1 MFNSIFKIIYFV
13 QLIVAIIIR
22 KSFERKY
29 IRLDVEIQKKS
40 TFELVLL
47 GLNGIGM
54 IVPVVYVFSSWLDFA
69 NYTMPD
75 WLGWVGVVLFAF
87 AIWLLWRSHHDLGRN
102 WTPTV
107 AKRYDAELITSGVYK
122 YICHPMY
129 TAHLIWAIAQ
139 IMILHNWIAGYS
151 FLIVLVPFYFIRI
164 KNEERMM
171 IEQFGVAYKDYMKKT
186 SRLIPKL
193 L

>member
-1 MFNSIFKIIYFV
+1 MFNSIFKIIYFILLV
-13 QLIVAIIIR
+13 IAIIIR
-22 KSFERKY
+22 KSYERKY

-40 TFELVLL
+40 TIELVLL

-54 IVPVVYVFSSWLDFA
+54 IVPVVYVYSSWLDFA
-69 NYTMPD
+69 NYTLPG
-75 WLGWVGVVLFAF
+75 WLGWAGVVLFAF
-87 AIWLLWRSHHDLGRN
+87 AIWLLWRSHSDLGRN

-107 AKRYDAELITSGVYK
+107 AKRYDAELITNGVYK
-122 YICHPMY
+122 YIRHPMY

-139 IMILHNWIAGYS
+139 ILILHNWIAGYS
-151 FLIVLVPFYFIRI
+151 FLIVQVPFYFIRI

-171 IEQFGVAYKDYMKKT
+171 IEQFGISYKEYMIKT

-193 L
+193 I

>member
-1 MFNSIFKIIYFV
+1 MFNSIFKIIYFI
-13 QLIVAIIIR
+13 QLMIAIIIR
-22 KSFERKY
+22 KSYERKY
-29 IRLDVEIQKKS
+29 IRLDVEVQKKS
-40 TFELVLL
+40 TIELALL

-54 IVPVVYVFSSWLDFA
+54 IIPVVYVFSSWMDFA
-69 NYTMPD
+69 NYNLTV
-75 WLGWVGVVLFAF
+75 WLGWVGVVLFSF
-87 AIWLLWRSHHDLGRN
+87 AILLLWRSHHDLGRN

-107 AKRYDAELITSGVYK
+107 AKRYNAELITSGVYK
-122 YICHPMY
+122 HIRHPMY
-129 TAHLIWAIAQ
+129 TAHLIWAVAQ

-151 FLIVLVPFYFIRI
+151 FLIVQVPFYFIRI

-171 IEQFGVAYKDYMKKT
+171 IEQFGTAYKDYMKKT

>member
-1 MFNSIFKIIYFV
+1 MFNSIFKIIYFI
-13 QLIVAIIIR
+13 QLMIAIIIR
-22 KSFERKY
+22 KSYERKY
-29 IRLDVEIQKKS
+29 IRLDVEVQKKS
-40 TFELVLL
+40 TIELALL

-54 IVPVVYVFSSWLDFA
+54 IIPVVYVFSSWMDFA
-69 NYTMPD
+69 NYNLSV
-75 WLGWVGVVLFAF
+75 WLGWVGVVLFSF
-87 AIWLLWRSHHDLGRN
+87 AILLLWRSHHDLGRN

-107 AKRYDAELITSGVYK
+107 AKRYNAELITSGVYK
-122 YICHPMY
+122 HIRHPMY
-129 TAHLIWAIAQ
+129 TAHLIWAVAQ

-151 FLIVLVPFYFIRI
+151 FLIVQVPFYFIRI

-171 IEQFGVAYKDYMKKT
+171 IEQFGAAYKDYMKKT